1 MKFYNHC
8 TEELF
13 NEAKRVISKTEW
25 HPYYKEQVLLR
36 VEYMLE
42 AGNMIHKKTS
52 SRTEPFTISDVEGI
66 VTIVSD
72 RDD

>member
-36 VEYMLE
+36 VEYVLE
-42 AGNMIHKKTS
+42 AGK

-66 VTIVSD
+66 VPIVSD
-72 RDD
+72 MYD